1 MKKFILLSVGLFL
14 TACTATLDEADKNG
28 DGIVTPKEQ
37 KQAGIHIDI
46 NNNNNI
52 IILDDRKALDNL
64 TLFNTN
70 NSNSDSTAAA
80 TATATAVD
88 NKTDNSTS
96 DNSSS

>member
-37 KQAGIHIDI
+37 EQAGIHIDI

-80 TATATAVD
+80 TATAVD

>member
-14 TACTATLDEADKNG
+14 TACTATLDDADKNG

-37 KQAGIHIDI
+37 EQAGIHIDI
-46 NNNNNI
+46 NNNNTI

-70 NSNSDSTAAA
+70 NSNSDSTA

>member
-14 TACTATLDEADKNG
+14 TACTATLDEADTNG

-37 KQAGIHIDI
+37 EQAGIHIDI
-46 NNNNNI
+46 NNNNTI

-70 NSNSDSTAAA
+70 NSNSDSTA

>member
-37 KQAGIHIDI
+37 EQAGINIDI
-46 NNNNNI
+46 NNNNTI

-70 NSNSDSTAAA
+70 NSNSDSTA

>member
-37 KQAGIHIDI
+37 EQAGIHIDI

-64 TLFNTN
+64 TLLNTN

-80 TATATAVD
+80 TATAVD
-88 NKTDNSTS
+88 NKTDNSQS

>member
-37 KQAGIHIDI
+37 EQAGIHIDI

-64 TLFNTN
+64 TLFITN
-70 NSNSDSTAAA
+70 NSNSDSTAA
-80 TATATAVD
+80 ATATAVD

>member
-14 TACTATLDEADKNG
+14 TACTATLDDADTNG

-37 KQAGIHIDI
+37 EQAGIHIDI
-46 NNNNNI
+46 NNNNTI

-80 TATATAVD
+80 TATAVD